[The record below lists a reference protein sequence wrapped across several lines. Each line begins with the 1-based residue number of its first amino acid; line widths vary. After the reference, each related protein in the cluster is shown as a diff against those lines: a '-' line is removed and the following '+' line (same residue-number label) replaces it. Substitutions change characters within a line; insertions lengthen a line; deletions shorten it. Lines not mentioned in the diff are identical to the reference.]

1 MKIEVEI
8 DRQFLK
14 NIRKSEIFWAVI
26 LLIALV
32 LLGIYFTP
40 GLFYV
45 WGIGSLYTIIELLDI
60 ESKHGRIWQLLMP
73 ITWLVLI
80 VGFSYVGFVWV
91 FEKTIGRFNN
101 YLDNL

>member
-8 DRQFLK
+8 DWQGLRSV
-14 NIRKSEIFWAVI
+14 RKSEIFWAVI

-32 LLGIYFTP
+32 LLGIFFTP

-45 WGIGSLYTIIELLDI
+45 WGVGSLYTIIELLDI
-60 ESKHGRIWQLLMP
+60 DSERGRLWQLLMP
-73 ITWLVLI
+73 ITWLILI
-80 VGFSYVGFVWV
+80 VGFSYIGLVWV